1 MSKQRAKGT
10 AAETAVV
17 KFLRENGF
25 PDADRSPLRG
35 KLDTGD
41 VTGVRNV
48 VIEIKNQKTYS
59 IPAWLRELEV
69 EIANAKVD
77 YGFVVAK
84 PNGIGASRVG
94 DWWAILPLWRVVA
107 LLKKDNNEL

>member
-1 MSKQRAKGT
+1 MSKARAKGT
-10 AAETAVV
+10 AAETLVV

-48 VIEIKNQKTYS
+48 VIEIKNQKSYS
-59 IPAWLRELEV
+59 IPGWLRELEV
-69 EIANAKVD
+69 EIHNAKAD
-77 YGFVVAK
+77 HGFVVAK
-84 PNGIGASRVG
+84 PNGVGSTRVG
-94 DWWAILPLWRVVA
+94 EWWAILPLWRMVE
-107 LLKKDNNEL
+107 LIKKSCNES

>member
-10 AAETAVV
+10 SAETAVV
-17 KFLRENGF
+17 KYLKANGF

-35 KLDTGD
+35 TLDKGD

-59 IPAWLRELEV
+59 IPAWLRELETEISNAQV
-69 EIANAKVD
+69 EH
-77 YGFVVAK
+77 GFLVVK
-84 PNGIGASRVG
+84 PNGVGASRVG
-94 DWWAILPLWRVVA
+94 DWWAIMPLHRLVTL
-107 LLKKDNNEL
+107 LLKVAR

>member
-17 KFLRENGF
+17 KYLQENGF

-35 KLDTGD
+35 KLDKGD

-48 VIEIKNQKTYS
+48 VIEIKNHKTYT
-59 IPAWLRELEV
+59 IPTWLRELEV
-69 EIANAKVD
+69 EIANAGTEH
-77 YGFVVAK
+77 GFVVAK
-84 PNGIGASRVG
+84 PNGIGNTRVG
-94 DWWAILPLWRVVA
+94 DWWAILPLSRMIS
-107 LLKKDNNEL
+107 LLHKGLK